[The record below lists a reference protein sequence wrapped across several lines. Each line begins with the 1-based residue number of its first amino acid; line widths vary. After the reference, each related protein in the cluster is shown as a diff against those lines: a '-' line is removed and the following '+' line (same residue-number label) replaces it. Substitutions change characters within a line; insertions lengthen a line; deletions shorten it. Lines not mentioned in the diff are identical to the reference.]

1 MNKGDLV
8 EIVAKKTATKKEAGE
23 IVDLIFDSIKEALK
37 KKKDVAIAGFG
48 TIKVKDRKARM
59 GRNPKTGETIKIP
72 AKKKIAFRAAKDL
85 KEMVMK

>member
-23 IVDLIFDSIKEALK
+23 LVDLIFDSIKDALK

-59 GRNPKTGETIKIP
+59 GRNPKTGEAIKIP

-85 KEMVMK
+85 KELVMK